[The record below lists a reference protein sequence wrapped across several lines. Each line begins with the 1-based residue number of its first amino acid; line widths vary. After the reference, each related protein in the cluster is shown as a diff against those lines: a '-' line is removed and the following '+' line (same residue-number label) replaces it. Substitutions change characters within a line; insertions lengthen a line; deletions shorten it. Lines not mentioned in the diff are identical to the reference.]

1 MHPSESTAR
10 LLVAVLVFGGTA
22 LIIAILTWRRPSADG
37 PITPGCWWG
46 LPYGFGAV
54 SVAFGLLVPEP
65 EWREPMWDGGPP
77 FTLAIT
83 LTGLGL
89 LLVGAVIHVVFWRLG
104 KLTGGRGERA
114 WLATAALVFFAT
126 VVFRGLT
133 LRGVNVDRWLGLLA
147 VGAAVLTLLLLGLA
161 ALAAIHK
168 WWPHVEFP
176 GKLKTVG
183 ELAGMAVGLCP
194 ERCRP
199 DIPWTRETVRD
210 AVRAIAAETLNV
222 KLGQLGDSTRFRDLL
237 RWRRHRRW

>member
-89 LLVGAVIHVVFWRLG
+89 LLVEFRGHHTRFLDARHVG
-104 KLTGGRGERA
+104 CDGGRMAR
-114 WLATAALVFFAT
+114 LAR
-126 VVFRGLT
+126 VVVPGYPHHLTQRGNG
-133 LRGVNVDRWLGLLA
+133 R
-147 VGAAVLTLLLLGLA
+147 
-161 ALAAIHK
+161 
-168 WWPHVEFP
+168 
-176 GKLKTVG
+176 
-183 ELAGMAVGLCP
+183 
-194 ERCRP
+194 
-199 DIPWTRETVRD
+199 
-210 AVRAIAAETLNV
+210 
-222 KLGQLGDSTRFRDLL
+222 
-237 RWRRHRRW
+237 